1 MPAPGHQEEGSGVF
15 PKYVTRTPAHR
26 AITRALEA
34 AWRRDLLPEPPLDPE
49 TLAADA
55 QRSTGLDDFGTG
67 WHPAFAT
74 LLRSLRDEAELNAI
88 GRTFASG
95 QISQLLRARLR
106 AHALWRRH
114 PEILDRPLAPPVIIL
129 GQARSGTTRLQ
140 RLLAC
145 DPAFLNLRFFESF
158 EPVPR
163 PGRADWR
170 PIQAHLVLRLLR
182 SLNPALAQIHPAAA
196 TAPDE
201 PYGLFGFS
209 LHGAQFEAQWR
220 VPSFARSSLHRD
232 RALVYAEF
240 KQLLQ
245 TISWW
250 RADDEARPWLL
261 KAPQFMEDLAP
272 LLAAFPDARLI
283 RLHRDP
289 ATVVASSASLVWNQ
303 MNVQSDEAD
312 KEWIGR
318 EWLEKT
324 VRREAACRRDVAAH
338 PDVPRFDLDYK
349 AIERDWRGEMRRVY
363 SFLGRPLRPAIEAR
377 MQSYLDRAERQ
388 GFRRHS
394 YRLEDFA
401 LDEAEIHSRLDAVG
415 ISRPPSPQS
424 SSGRSPGPGAAETT
438 PDDCFR

>member
-1 MPAPGHQEEGSGVF
+1 MPAPGPQEEGSAVF
-15 PKYVTRTPAHR
+15 AEPVTPTPAHR

-34 AWRRDLLPEPPLDPE
+34 AWRRGLLPEPPLDPE

-55 QRSTGLDDFGTG
+55 QRSAGLDDFGTG
-67 WHPAFAT
+67 WLPAFEA
-74 LLRSLRDEAELNAI
+74 LLRSVREEAALNAI

-106 AHALWRRH
+106 AHELWRRH
-114 PEILDRPLAPPVIIL
+114 PEILDHPLAPPVIIL

-158 EPVPR
+158 EPVP
-163 PGRADWR
+163 PAGRADWR
-170 PIQAHLVLRLLR
+170 PIQARLVLGLLR
-182 SLNPALAQIHPAAA
+182 SLNPALTQIHPAAA

-209 LHGAQFEAQWR
+209 FHGAQFEAQWR
-220 VPSFARSSLHRD
+220 VPSFARFSKDRD
-232 RALVYAEF
+232 LTPVYAEF

-245 TISWW
+245 TIGW
-250 RADDEARPWLL
+250 RRGDDAARPWLL

-289 ATVVASSASLVWNQ
+289 VTIIASSASLVWNQ
-303 MNVQSDEAD
+303 MKVQSDEAD

-324 VRREAACRRDVAAH
+324 LRREAACRRDLAAR
-338 PDVPRFDLDYK
+338 PDIPRLVLDYE
-349 AIERDWRGEMRRVY
+349 AMGRDWRGEVRRVY
-363 SFLGRPLRPAIEAR
+363 AFLGRLLTPAVEAR

-394 YRLEDFA
+394 YRLADFG
-401 LDEAEIHSRLDAVG
+401 LDEAQIRSRLDRIEIG
-415 ISRPPSPQS
+415 RPSCPQS

-438 PDDCFR
+438 LDDCFR

>member
-1 MPAPGHQEEGSGVF
+1 MRR
-15 PKYVTRTPAHR
+15 VTRPAVHR
-26 AITRALEA
+26 AVTGALEA
-34 AWRRDLLPEPPLDPE
+34 AWRRGLLPEPPLDPE
-49 TLAADA
+49 TLVTEA
-55 QRSTGLDDFGTG
+55 QRGTGLDDFGTA
-67 WHPAFAT
+67 WRAAFEA
-74 LLRSLRDEAELNAI
+74 LLRSLRDEAALNAI

-106 AHALWRRH
+106 AHELWRRH

-145 DPAFLNLRFFESF
+145 DPGFLNLRFFESF

-163 PGRADWR
+163 LGRADWR
-170 PIQAHLVLRLLR
+170 PIQARLVLGLLR
-182 SLNPALAQIHPAAA
+182 LLNPALAQIHPAAA

-209 LHGAQFEAQWR
+209 FHGAQFEAQWR
-220 VPSFARSSLHRD
+220 VPSFARFSKDRD
-232 RALVYAEF
+232 RTPVYAEF

-245 TISWW
+245 TIGWW
-250 RADDEARPWLL
+250 RGDDAARPWLL

-272 LLAAFPDARLI
+272 LLAALPDARLI

-303 MNVQSDEAD
+303 MKVQSDEAD
-312 KEWIGR
+312 REWIGR

-324 VRREAACRRDVAAH
+324 ARREAACRRDVAAH
-338 PDVPRFDLDYK
+338 PDIPRLDLAYE
-349 AIERDWRGEMRRVY
+349 AMGDWRGEMRRVY
-363 SFLGRPLRPAIEAR
+363 AFLARPLTPAIEAR

-394 YRLEDFA
+394 YRPEDFG
-401 LDEAEIHSRLDAVG
+401 LDETQIQSRLDMLE
-415 ISRPPSPQS
+415 ISRSPCPQS
-424 SSGRSPGPGAAETT
+424 SNGRSPASDDAETT
-438 PDDCFR
+438 LNDCLR